1 MAFAYAKVGGAM
13 FKVNAGFEEREG
25 RTICRWILV
34 WQEID
39 DSTLAGALAGY
50 SGGVFQYGAILCET
64 LCGCPN
70 KLADRHRRQ
79 SHG

>member
-1 MAFAYAKVGGAM
+1 MAFAYEKVGGAT

-50 SGGVFQYGAILCET
+50 SGGGVSIWSYSMRNT
-64 LCGCPN
+64 LWVP
-70 KLADRHRRQ
+70 
-79 SHG
+79 